1 MDYFARKDVV
11 RIKKRVKFFSI
22 LMNFANIIVILI
34 YILLIIANYNAYKQG
49 KDSYT
54 LSVLTGIV
62 ATLLLFSSNVASFD
76 WSETELDLSGY
87 RTIYEQY
94 DVLEHP
100 DFNMYFI
107 FYGIMY
113 LCQNMGMS
121 FFTWWAV
128 MSIIG
133 MSVIAIACRVH
144 KFNYNL
150 FLASFMAYY
159 EFAYYSGFKFFY
171 GFCFFLL
178 AYGFLLRDE
187 KFAKLKYILFLL
199 IACGFHSMYYYF
211 FLFLIRPKKD
221 PKYFVGAIAIAS
233 VIFTILIRLS
243 GSAMSFLAPFFD
255 MLDNEHI
262 NKYTVLNVNL
272 GFYLPIFLQVVMIYI
287 AVKIRRYRDFVG
299 LPKQATDALYYTSIL
314 SLVFCPFYALAL
326 TFSRLQSAFSLV
338 LITANSIHVTS
349 RAGRTLNTN
358 MSILMVAAF
367 WLNIIVSGLQGF
379 IGHSVIPFFD
389 IF

>member
-1 MDYFARKDVV
+1 M
-11 RIKKRVKFFSI
+11 S
-22 LMNFANIIVILI
+22 FANIIVILI

-49 KDSYT
+49 KDSYA

-211 FLFLIRPKKD
+211 FLFLIRPKKN

-243 GSAMSFLAPFFD
+243 GSAMSFLAPFFN